1 MRRGFANVV
10 TVQGLALPALF
21 HTRPLS
27 LSADKQ
33 DGNDDIKIPE
43 HVERHGETVEVLRA
57 RLQYQSRKRGTL
69 ENGLLLRY
77 LS

>member
-1 MRRGFANVV
+1 MLF
-10 TVQGLALPALF
+10 VQSLVLPAWSCSQHF
-21 HTRPLS
+21 S
-27 LSADKQ
+27 SSADQ
-33 DGNDDIKIPE
+33 GSNQDIKIPE

-77 LS
+77 STGDFNFR